1 MEAVFSEALHGD
13 TERVRDRAVHIR
25 LSRPS
30 EPLLVHTGKLVS
42 TCEVLSSHD
51 DLQSVSCRKK
61 RHLIYHLALFFGC
74 TSSAGD
80 DLDAT
85 CLGLPDGN
93 CFVVHTRQGS
103 KRVQLRLCKPAFA
116 QILVKEVGANE
127 VAA

>member
-1 MEAVFSEALHGD
+1 VEAVFSEALHGD

-42 TCEVLSSHD
+42 TCEVLSSH
-51 DLQSVSCRKK
+51 
-61 RHLIYHLALFFGC
+61 FFGC